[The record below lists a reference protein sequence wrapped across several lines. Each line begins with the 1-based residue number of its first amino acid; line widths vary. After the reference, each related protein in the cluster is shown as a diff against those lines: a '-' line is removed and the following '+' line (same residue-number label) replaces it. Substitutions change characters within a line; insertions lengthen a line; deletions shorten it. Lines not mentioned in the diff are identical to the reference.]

1 MATPRSQLVDQQIAL
16 HYHLVSRCV
25 RRSWLCGRDP
35 HTRKN
40 YNHRKTWLESR
51 LFHLGQYFAIEVD
64 AFAIMSN
71 HFHLVVF
78 YDPLACE
85 SWTDEE
91 VIWRWCEAFPRPG
104 VLNDP
109 DEVEHRKA
117 RQREALLQEPGSI
130 EAARRCLGSLS
141 AFMKNLKQPI
151 ARRANREDKCT
162 GHFFEGRFYSGA
174 LLGEEAVI
182 AAMVYVDLN
191 PVRAK
196 IAKNIEQ
203 CRDCSI
209 RRRLDVVEN
218 SPERLKEAIAP
229 LVSGLG
235 ESGAINNHINMS
247 LGGYIEHLR
256 WLSPAQPPA
265 NPDDNHAR
273 WFARVAAIKKR
284 QRAYEFIDD
293 LKDWVERHGYKRPV
307 DALPE

>member
-1 MATPRSQLVDQQIAL
+1 
-16 HYHLVSRCV
+16 
-25 RRSWLCGRDP
+25 
-35 HTRKN
+35 
-40 YNHRKTWLESR
+40 
-51 LFHLGQYFAIEVD
+51 
-64 AFAIMSN
+64 MSN
-71 HFHLVVF
+71 HLHLVVF

-85 SWTDEE
+85 SWSDEE

-109 DEVEHRKA
+109 DEVEHRKE

-151 ARRANREDKCT
+151 ARRANLEDKCT

-235 ESGAINNHINMS
+235 ESVATNRQINMS
-247 LGGYIEHLR
+247 LGDYIEHLR
-256 WLSPAQPPA
+256 WLSPVRSPG
-265 NPDDNHAR
+265 NLDDDHAR

-284 QRAYEFIDD
+284 QRAFGRVDD
-293 LKDWVERHGYKRPV
+293 LKDWVVRHGFKRPV